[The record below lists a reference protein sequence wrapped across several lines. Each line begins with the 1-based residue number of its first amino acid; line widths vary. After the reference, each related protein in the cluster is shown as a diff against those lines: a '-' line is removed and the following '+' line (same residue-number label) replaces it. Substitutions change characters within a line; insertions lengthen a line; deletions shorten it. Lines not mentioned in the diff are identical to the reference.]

1 MRSIA
6 VTQADAGQR
15 LDVVVARELGV
26 SRGYVRRL
34 LQSERILLGGRP
46 ARKGTPLHSGD
57 RIDLLEFRH
66 PTEGPAP
73 NPDLEVRVIREEAG
87 LVAVEKPAGMPTH
100 PLDYDEKETLLNG
113 LLARY
118 PSLAGV
124 GEGGL
129 LSGVVHRLD
138 VHTSGV
144 QLFATEAAAWQRARR
159 AFAERLAE
167 KHYVARVHGRMA
179 SEQTLRLRLENRGDH
194 VRIVSAGGREA
205 ITGLAPLESDSDTS
219 LIDVRPITGLRH
231 QIRISLAHLGHPVV
245 GDRLYGSSSE
255 LSRHLLHA
263 RSIRIGD
270 FTASSPV
277 PDEFWGPY
285 AATRDARR

>member
-1 MRSIA
+1 
-6 VTQADAGQR
+6 
-15 LDVVVARELGV
+15 
-26 SRGYVRRL
+26 
-34 LQSERILLGGRP
+34 
-46 ARKGTPLHSGD
+46 LHDGD

-66 PTEGPAP
+66 PKEGPAP

-100 PLDYDEKETLLNG
+100 PLDYDERGTLLNG

-118 PSLAGV
+118 PGLAGV

-144 QLFATEAAAWQRARR
+144 QLFAT
-159 AFAERLAE
+159 
-167 KHYVARVHGRMA
+167 HYVARVHGRIA
-179 SEQTLRLRLENRGDH
+179 SEQTLRLHLENRGDH
-194 VRIVSAGGREA
+194 VRVVSAGGREA
-205 ITGLAPLESDSDTS
+205 ITAVAPLESDSDTS
-219 LIDVRPITGLRH
+219 LIDVRPVTGLRH

-277 PDEFWGPY
+277 PDEFRAPQ